1 MMKFVPSLSPELF
14 SLTTFRS
21 TNLKML
27 PNNCRKMISRKGW
40 HLIYFLHPILSCCGF
55 GCKTASLKLRE
66 VSSAPRDS
74 VQTIECVWRK
84 GLFFGSLN
92 ACSSQL
98 LSSYGQTDSLW
109 FMAGS
114 WFRSIWNFS
123 RKFREVSKH
132 FLNVPLIFCVADGL

>member
-1 MMKFVPSLSPELF
+1 MREDGQECIAIPVMKFVPFPVPELF
-14 SLTTFRS
+14 SLTTFQS

-27 PNNCRKMISRKGW
+27 PNSCRKIISRKGW
-40 HLIYFLHPILSCCGF
+40 HLIYFPHPILSSCGF

-74 VQTIECVWRK
+74 VQTIEHVWRK

-92 ACSSQL
+92 SCSCQF

-114 WFRSIWNFS
+114 WVQKYLEFFKEI
-123 RKFREVSKH
+123 
-132 FLNVPLIFCVADGL
+132 